1 MARFQIY
8 KNLGNRSA
16 IAPFLVDVQNDF
28 LDVLGTRIVVP
39 LLVADTSKRRP
50 TGDLYPLIK
59 VNGKDYLLSTP
70 EIGALSLTVLKTP
83 VGSVSEGERGLIQEA
98 LNRVFGSY

>member
-16 IAPFLVDVQNDF
+16 VAPFLVDVQNDF

-39 LLVADTSKRRP
+39 LIAASTFKRRP
-50 TGDLYPLIK
+50 PGDLYPLIE
-59 VNGKDYLLSTP
+59 VDGKDYVLSTP
-70 EIGALSLTVLKTP
+70 ELAAVSLTALKTT
-83 VGSVSEGERGLIQEA
+83 VGSVSEGERRLIQEA
-98 LNRVFGSY
+98 LDRVFGSY

>member
-16 IAPFLVDVQNDF
+16 VAPFLVDVQNDF

-39 LLVADTSKRRP
+39 LLTADTSKRRP
-50 TGDLYPLIK
+50 PGDLYPLIK
-59 VNGKDYLLSTP
+59 VNGKDYVLSTP
-70 EIGALSLTVLKTP
+70 ELATLSLTVLKTP
-83 VGSVSEGERGLIQEA
+83 VGSVSEDERGLIQGA
-98 LNRVFGSY
+98 LDRVFGSY

>member
-8 KNLGNRSA
+8 KNLGSRSA

-39 LLVADTSKRRP
+39 LLAANALKRRP

-59 VNGKDYLLSTP
+59 VNGKDYVLSAP
-70 EIGALSLTVLKTP
+70 ELAAISLTSLKTA

-98 LNRVFGSY
+98 LDRVFGSY